1 MEVHSQ
7 VKKKT
12 NIIAHCTKGDGKG
25 IHIGVT
31 KDNEQ
36 SPLNLPKQIGKWKR
50 AVSER
55 LLMWNKKNLNWF
67 LNCGY

>member
-36 SPLNLPKQIGKWKR
+36 GPLNLPKQIGK
-50 AVSER
+50 
-55 LLMWNKKNLNWF
+55 
-67 LNCGY
+67 